1 MFPSTIR
8 AKLYIS
14 AIVLTIVA
22 LFIGLL
28 GLYNLKSGNQEFKSV
43 YEDRIVPLKQLKI
56 ISDLYA
62 INIVDTVHKTNAQS
76 LSYDEALKAIKTAK
90 MTIAQTWKAYTAT
103 KLTIEEKQL
112 VEKSSK
118 LFLPAD
124 RMVESLL
131 SIMEKKD
138 KERLAY
144 IGEKELYPAI
154 DPITSVIGEL
164 VDLQISESEK
174 SYLQA
179 VSDYES
185 AKIFFSAVL
194 IFGIGLGV
202 FIIGFTIQTIMS
214 SLNALKSKMQYIA
227 SNKDF
232 SQKIELKQRDELQE
246 LAITF
251 NSLIDSVSHA
261 LSNAQHMAHENA
273 TVAEELSITSLQI
286 GKRTEETV
294 SQMDATV
301 STTEFVVQIL
311 QQGEEN
317 AEKSG
322 KVIAEMTEEI
332 NGAAGNVLNVS
343 HDLESVV
350 VSQSDL
356 SERLERLYQEIDQVK
371 NVLLVINDIAD
382 QTNLL
387 ALNAAIE
394 AARAGDHG
402 RGFAVVADEVRKLAE
417 RTQKSLNETNST
429 VQVIIQSVSTA
440 VELMQVNSQ
449 RIKTLSNRAKETE
462 SLMRISVINVTNARQ
477 IAEQT
482 AKDAKEGR
490 KQASEVIER
499 VNTIHHISTTNARS
513 VEEIASVSEHL
524 AKLSENLNTTI
535 AEFKTA

>member
-28 GLYNLKSGNQEFKSV
+28 GLHNLKSGNQEFKSV

-273 TVAEELSITSLQI
+273 TVAEELSMTSLQI

-449 RIKTLSNRAKETE
+449 RIKTLSSRAKETE

-513 VEEIASVSEHL
+513 VEEIASASEHL

>member
-14 AIVLTIVA
+14 ATVLTIVA

-90 MTIAQTWKAYTAT
+90 MTIAQTWNAYTAT

-131 SIMEKKD
+131 SVIEKKD
-138 KERLAY
+138 KEQLAY

-174 SYLQA
+174 SYLEA
-179 VSDYES
+179 ASDYES
-185 AKIFFSAVL
+185 AKIFFSSVL

-214 SLNALKSKMQYIA
+214 SLNALKSKMMYIA

-246 LAITF
+246 LAMTF

-273 TVAEELSITSLQI
+273 TVAEELSMTSLQI
-286 GKRTEETV
+286 GKSTEETV

-301 STTEFVVQIL
+301 ATTESVVKIL
-311 QQGEEN
+311 QQGEESS
-317 AEKSG
+317 EESG
-322 KVIAEMTEEI
+322 KVIIEMTDEI
-332 NGAAGNVLNVS
+332 NSAASNVLSVS

-394 AARAGDHG
+394 AARAGEHG

-417 RTQKSLNETNST
+417 HTQKSLNETNST

-440 VELMQVNSQ
+440 VELMQMNSKKVK
-449 RIKTLSNRAKETE
+449 ILSDRAKETE
-462 SLMRISVINVTNARQ
+462 SLMRISVSNVANAKKIVERT
-477 IAEQT
+477 AE
-482 AKDAKEGR
+482 DAKEGR

-499 VNTIHHISTTNARS
+499 IHTIHQISTSNARS
-513 VEEIASVSEHL
+513 VEEIASASEHL
-524 AKLSENLNTTI
+524 ARLSENLNTTI